1 MTTSDSQP
9 ISTETVIKPDVLPQG
24 PGDGPPGPGA
34 APTVTFET
42 RDLAGMVTLPRLPQ
56 AAPPPASK
64 AKALIITGAIIVIFA
79 MIGLIGI
86 GAWYFNRVRQPAGS
100 QTGAGGNSIQLWLN
114 VQTARDRP
122 SLRQP
127 VKQAGLEI
135 FGNGSRFQINAASLK
150 KGYLY
155 IFNEGTD
162 RDRGKFWILFPTPAR
177 NGGVAVIDDN
187 EDIQTGWNVFS
198 GDPGTEKCW
207 LIWTRD
213 KNDTL
218 EDARKGA
225 IEDEAGE
232 ISPGDAERLGKF
244 IAGVP
249 PSAARRDVANKQ
261 LVIESGEGTIVS
273 LLELEHR

>member
-1 MTTSDSQP
+1 MTTSDSQS
-9 ISTETVIKPDVLPQG
+9 ISTETVIKPDVI
-24 PGDGPPGPGA
+24 PGEPGA
-34 APTVTFET
+34 APTVAFET
-42 RDLAGMVTLPRLPQ
+42 RDLADAVTLPRLPQ
-56 AAPPPASK
+56 AAPPATQ
-64 AKALIITGAIIVIFA
+64 AKAFIVAGGILVIFA

-86 GAWYFNRVRQPAGS
+86 GAWYFGHAPGQAGS
-100 QTGAGGNSIQLWLN
+100 ETGAGKNSIQLWLN

-122 SLRQP
+122 TLRQP

-155 IFNEGTD
+155 IFSEGTGPD
-162 RDRGKFWILFPTPAR
+162 KGKFWMLFPTPAR
-177 NGGVAVIDDN
+177 NGGVAVIDEK

-213 KNDTL
+213 ENNVL
-218 EDARKGA
+218 EEASLSGVQ
-225 IEDEAGE
+225 DEAGE
-232 ISPGDAERLGKF
+232 ISPGYAEKLREF
-244 IAGVP
+244 IAGAP
-249 PSAARRDVANKQ
+249 PSIARRDVENKQ
-261 LVIESGEGTIVS
+261 LVIESTEGPIVS

>member
-1 MTTSDSQP
+1 M
-9 ISTETVIKPDVLPQG
+9 
-24 PGDGPPGPGA
+24 
-34 APTVTFET
+34 
-42 RDLAGMVTLPRLPQ
+42 PQ
-56 AAPPPASK
+56 AAPPPSK
-64 AKALIITGAIIVIFA
+64 AKAVVVTGAIIVILA
-79 MIGLIGI
+79 VIGLIGI
-86 GAWYFNRVRQPAGS
+86 GAWYFSHVRQPA
-100 QTGAGGNSIQLWLN
+100 AKNSIQLWLN

-122 SLRQP
+122 NLRQP

-155 IFNEGTD
+155 IFNEGTGAEK
-162 RDRGKFWILFPTPAR
+162 GKFWILFPTPAR
-177 NGGVAVIDDN
+177 NGGVAVIDGN
-187 EDIQTGWNVFS
+187 EDIQTGWNVFN

-213 KNDTL
+213 ENNML

-225 IEDEAGE
+225 VEDEAGE
-232 ISPGDAERLGKF
+232 ISPGYAEKLREF

-249 PSAARRDVANKQ
+249 PNVARRDVENKQ

>member
-1 MTTSDSQP
+1 MTTSDSQS

-24 PGDGPPGPGA
+24 PGEGPPGSVA
-34 APTVTFET
+34 APTATFET
-42 RDLAGMVTLPRLPQ
+42 RDLADAVTLPRLPQ
-56 AAPPPASK
+56 APPPPASK
-64 AKALIITGAIIVIFA
+64 AKALIVTGAIIVVFA

-86 GAWYFNRVRQPAGS
+86 GAWYLGRVRQPAGS
-100 QTGAGGNSIQLWLN
+100 ETGAAKNSIRLWLN

-122 SLRQP
+122 GLRQP

-162 RDRGKFWILFPTPAR
+162 QDRGKFWILFPTPAR
-177 NGGVAVIDDN
+177 NGGVAVIDEN
-187 EDIQTGWNVFS
+187 EDIQTGWNIFS

-213 KNDTL
+213 KNDML
-218 EDARKGA
+218 EAAMRGA
-225 IEDEAGE
+225 VEDEAGE
-232 ISPGDAERLGKF
+232 LSPEYAEKLRKF

-249 PSAARRDVANKQ
+249 PGAARRDVENKQ
-261 LVIESGEGTIVS
+261 LVVESGEETIVS

>member
-1 MTTSDSQP
+1 MTTSDSQS
-9 ISTETVIKPDVLPQG
+9 ISTETVIKPDVLPHG
-24 PGDGPPGPGA
+24 PGEIPPGSGA

-42 RDLAGMVTLPRLPQ
+42 RDLADAITLPRLPQ
-56 AAPPPASK
+56 TAPPASK
-64 AKALIITGAIIVIFA
+64 AKALIVTGGILVILA
-79 MIGLIGI
+79 VIGLIGI
-86 GAWYFNRVRQPAGS
+86 GAWYFGRVRQPAGS
-100 QTGAGGNSIQLWLN
+100 ETGAAKNSIQLWFN

-127 VKQAGLEI
+127 VKHAGLEI

-155 IFNEGTD
+155 IFSEGTD
-162 RDRGKFWILFPTPAR
+162 RDQGKFWILFPTPAR
-177 NGGVAVIDDN
+177 NGGEAGINEN
-187 EDIQTGWNVFS
+187 EDLQTGWNVFS

-213 KNDTL
+213 KNDML

-232 ISPGDAERLGKF
+232 ISPGDAEKLRKF

-249 PSAARRDVANKQ
+249 RSVARSDVENKQ
-261 LVIESGEGTIVS
+261 LVMDSADGIIVS